1 MVQGEAERLVEEI
14 RVFGI
19 EEIGLKAW
27 TKQHQVIEKL
37 NMQAQISVMNQSD
50 EYVVEALI
58 DHEKISTLIHCL
70 IVCEVWKDT
79 VLVKVQQD
87 LASSHYV
94 KLYLIMY
101 HEAVILGLLEK
112 AFYHSSAVSMA
123 GDSLIELS
131 DYCYRKT
138 VYLNSFHSDT
148 EEESPKRDQ
157 ILNMKD
163 IERLEEQKKKIDF
176 SCAISALTV
185 LRFIVENAETVPI
198 SVLSRLLT
206 EQDIMQTLIPLL
218 DDAPWTRKKDK
229 VIEKYEDGKWIEVSQ
244 DDLHRISK
252 TEAQVWLTLNCLLL
266 HPECRRKYE
275 WTENRKSLV
284 MKLSK
289 YFNELLID
297 QLPILSEMRRLV
309 ETLAFSAPN
318 SGTEPRSVVI
328 EQIPELRDKIMRSDF
343 KAIAAMF
350 KSKMQN
356 ESPEDQKAEMSE
368 LAAMYDM
375 LNVEDFMEVGP
386 TCFFACNRDP
396 VLFRTRNVLSVERLR
411 RNVARSA
418 RWNGT

>member
-1 MVQGEAERLVEEI
+1 MYSSTHSFLPTSLLLMPFRFCISDRGSSQRHQGYGYGLLEFNGSVTISNDQRLVGIMAGARGDVMVQGEAERLVEEI

-79 VLVKVQQD
+79 VLEKVQED

-138 VYLNSFHSDT
+138 VYLNSFHPDT

-206 EQDIMQTLIPLL
+206 EQVDISWFETLSLMLCCKDVMQTLIPLL

-252 TEAQVWLTLNCLLL
+252 TEAQV
-266 HPECRRKYE
+266 
-275 WTENRKSLV
+275 
-284 MKLSK
+284 
-289 YFNELLID
+289 
-297 QLPILSEMRRLV
+297 
-309 ETLAFSAPN
+309 
-318 SGTEPRSVVI
+318 
-328 EQIPELRDKIMRSDF
+328 
-343 KAIAAMF
+343 
-350 KSKMQN
+350 
-356 ESPEDQKAEMSE
+356 
-368 LAAMYDM
+368 
-375 LNVEDFMEVGP
+375 
-386 TCFFACNRDP
+386 
-396 VLFRTRNVLSVERLR
+396 
-411 RNVARSA
+411 
-418 RWNGT
+418 

>member
-1 MVQGEAERLVEEI
+1 MASARGDLMVQGEAERLVEEI

-19 EEIGLKAW
+19 EEVGLKAW
-27 TKQHQVIEKL
+27 TKQHQVLEKL
-37 NMQAQISVMNQSD
+37 NMQAQISVMNQAD
-50 EYVVEALI
+50 EFVVEALI
-58 DHEKISTLIHCL
+58 DLEKISTLIHCL

-79 VLVKVQQD
+79 VLMHVQGD

-138 VYLNSFHSDT
+138 VYLNSMHPETD
-148 EEESPKRDQ
+148 EEAPKRDE

-163 IERLEEQKKKIDF
+163 IERLEEQRKKIDF

-198 SVLSRLLT
+198 SVLSRLLA
-206 EQDIMQTLIPLL
+206 EQDVMQTLIPLL
-218 DDAPWTRKKDK
+218 DESPWTRKKDK
-229 VIEKYEDGKWIEVSQ
+229 KLEKYEDGKWIEVAQ
-244 DDLHRISK
+244 DDMHRISK
-252 TEAQVWLTLNCLLL
+252 TEA
-266 HPECRRKYE
+266 
-275 WTENRKSLV
+275 
-284 MKLSK
+284 
-289 YFNELLID
+289 

-309 ETLAFSAPN
+309 ETLAFSAPA
-318 SGTEPRSVVI
+318 SGTESRSVVI
-328 EQIPELRDKIMRSDF
+328 EQIPELRNNILQNDF
-343 KAIAAMF
+343 EAIASQF

-356 ESPEDQKAEMSE
+356 ESPEDQKAEMTE

-375 LNVEDFMEVGP
+375 LNVEDFME
-386 TCFFACNRDP
+386 
-396 VLFRTRNVLSVERLR
+396 
-411 RNVARSA
+411 ARELV
-418 RWNGT
+418 